1 MKQYFIE
8 YYTLSGQRVGMTISA
23 ITPTEVV
30 IYARSLPDFKC
41 LVWYPKEV

>member
-23 ITPTEVV
+23 ITPTEAV
-30 IYARSLPDFKC
+30 IFARHLPDFKC
-41 LVWYPKEV
+41 LVNYPVEV

>member
-23 ITPTEVV
+23 ITPTEAV
-30 IYARSLPDFKC
+30 IFARNLPDFKS
-41 LVWYPKEV
+41 LVNYPVEV